1 METFC
6 FTYFAFPF
14 HPGMLVA
21 PEVWLS
27 FMTKQLPQ
35 DQKDQSNLVIYGC
48 LAVVSLLFIL
58 TRKNVLLSC
67 FLRCSKRLH
76 DKMVV
81 ATLQAPFL
89 FFDSNSVG
97 RILNRFSKDIGQLDE
112 QLPRTFQLAI
122 DSTLNVL
129 APLIVTAVTNP
140 WLIFI
145 LMPLI
150 VVAIHLSTYYFKTSQ
165 ELKRLA

>member
-1 METFC
+1 
-6 FTYFAFPF
+6 
-14 HPGMLVA
+14 
-21 PEVWLS
+21 
-27 FMTKQLPQ
+27 
-35 DQKDQSNLVIYGC
+35 
-48 LAVVSLLFIL
+48 
-58 TRKNVLLSC
+58 
-67 FLRCSKRLH
+67 
-76 DKMVV
+76 MVV

-89 FFDSNSVG
+89 FFDSNSLG

-129 APLIVTAVTNP
+129 APLIVTAVINP

-150 VVAIHLSTYYFKTSQ
+150 VVAIHLSKYYFKTSQ